1 MVREARLGLFPPLIF
16 MSPAFAT
23 AALSMSFVSY
33 WRSRIAFVPGLP
45 AVLFLLLNAV
55 NSHGQSKDPPF
66 VAGFERFARHGD
78 LSPADAGNLL
88 VSELNCVACHASSK
102 DHLAP
107 KGGPTL
113 IGAANRFS
121 EKWLRE
127 YLTDPADKKSGT
139 TMPHM
144 LSRLDPAQQQ
154 LAIRKL
160 VAFLGTQ
167 KKAFE
172 TVRATGA
179 VAVMHEF
186 WNLGDPVRG
195 RNLYHT
201 VGCVA
206 CHQPD
211 PDYKTARTTP
221 TAIDQMIAQ
230 LDPEDLQEL
239 GLLRAARRVDSVPH
253 GDLIGKYTRQSLTMF
268 LLRPDAIRKGARM
281 PSMRLSPAEAADI
294 AAYLLSE
301 QSSEVEIR
309 RAVNDPVMIEEGRS
323 IFVELQCAQ
332 CHEATNVAT
341 SKQATA
347 WDDLDPSSDR
357 SCLANPTAGMPRYG
371 LDAAQAEA
379 IRVALRA
386 TSSADESESGQLV
399 HHRML
404 QLNCY
409 ACHQRDTVLSQG
421 DKAASLGGVGRYRK
435 PYFEMVEQVDLGDE
449 GRLPPPLTGV
459 GNKLLPKVLKAVF
472 DQRTAVYRRHMKARM
487 PAYHTNAVKDL
498 VEKLPVVDQAGNKGE
513 SVVFGK
519 VSDSLLRAGH
529 ELSGTG
535 CVECHYY
542 RGESLPGVVGL
553 DLAGITSR
561 VRPEWFHDFVLDP
574 GALKS
579 RTRMPTFFPDGK
591 SNRPDLLDGDVEKQI
606 ASLWFYLKDITNQP
620 LPEKIEKVRS
630 QNYELRPTKRPVVL
644 RSFMQDA
651 GTHAIAVGF
660 PEQIHYS
667 FDSEKMRLASA
678 WKGRFL
684 DARGTWFER
693 FTPPADPLGESLVRF
708 PQGPAFAVFD
718 HDDAVWPAWE
728 NQEGSYQF
736 RGYRLDSRGVPTFLY
751 RFAQWQIEE
760 RIEPMGK
767 RGLRRQWDIK
777 RLESDPAEAGDES
790 AVLNLCVH
798 QATKLQRQAI
808 NQVYGDGLQVQL
820 VGDTDPD
827 TETADNKI
835 MKAGEIQQWIL
846 PLESKREQKVVVE
859 YVW

>member
-1 MVREARLGLFPPLIF
+1 
-16 MSPAFAT
+16 MSPAFVA
-23 AALSMSFVSY
+23 AALSMSFVSFR
-33 WRSRIAFVPGLP
+33 RSRIAFIPGFP
-45 AVLFLLLNAV
+45 AVLFLVLGAV
-55 NSHGQSKDPPF
+55 NSHGQSQDPPF

-78 LSPADAGNLL
+78 LSPADAGSLL

-113 IGAANRFS
+113 TGAANRFS
-121 EKWLRE
+121 GKWLRE
-127 YLTDPADKKSGT
+127 YLADPTGKKSGT

-144 LSRLDPAQQQ
+144 LSHLEPSQQQ
-154 LAIRKL
+154 LTISKL

-167 KKAFE
+167 TKAFE
-172 TVRATGA
+172 TVRATSA

-211 PDYKTARTTP
+211 PDYKTARTSP
-221 TAIDQMIAQ
+221 TAIDQMIDQ
-230 LDPEDLQEL
+230 LESADLQEL

-253 GDLIGKYTRQSLTMF
+253 GDLVGKYTRQSLTMF

-281 PSMRLSPAEAADI
+281 PSMRLSPVEAADI
-294 AAYLLSE
+294 AAHLLRK
-301 QSSEVEIR
+301 QSSEVVIR
-309 RAVNDPVMIEEGRS
+309 RGVNDPAMIEEGRS
-323 IFVELQCAQ
+323 LFVELQCAK
-332 CHEATNVAT
+332 CHEATGVAT
-341 SKQATA
+341 VKQATA

-357 SCLANPTAGMPRYG
+357 NCLADPIAGMPLYG
-371 LDAAQAEA
+371 LDAVQAEA
-379 IRVALRA
+379 IRATLRA
-386 TSSADESESGQLV
+386 SSSVAVSEPEQLV

-404 QLNCY
+404 RLNCY
-409 ACHQRDTVLSQG
+409 ACHQRDTLLSQ
-421 DKAASLGGVGRYRK
+421 DAKVASLGGVGRYRK

-459 GNKLLPKVLKAVF
+459 GNKLQPKVLKAVF
-472 DQRTAVYRRHMKARM
+472 DQRTASYRRHMKARM
-487 PAYHTNAVKDL
+487 PAYHADAVKDL
-498 VEKLPVVDQAGNKGE
+498 VENFPVADQAGNKDE
-513 SVVFGK
+513 SVIFGK
-519 VSDSLLRAGH
+519 VSDSLFRAGH

-574 GALKS
+574 GSLKS

-591 SNRPDLLDGDVEKQI
+591 SNRPDLLDGDVEKQV
-606 ASLWFYLKDITNQP
+606 ASLWFYLKDLANQP

-667 FDSEKMRLASA
+667 FDSEKIRLASA

-708 PQGPAFAVFD
+708 PQGPAFAVLD
-718 HDDAVWPAWE
+718 QDDAVWPGWE
-728 NQEGSYQF
+728 NQEDSYQF
-736 RGYRLDSRGVPTFLY
+736 RGYRLDSKGVPTFLY

-760 RIEPMGK
+760 RIEPMEK
-767 RGLRRQWDIK
+767 RGLRRQWNIK
-777 RLESDPAEAGDES
+777 RLKSDPAEAGDES
-790 AVLNLCVH
+790 AVLNLSIH
-798 QATKLQRQAI
+798 QAAKLQRHAI
-808 NQVYGDGLQVQL
+808 NQVNGDGLQVQL
-820 VGDTDPD
+820 VGGTDPD
-827 TETADNKI
+827 TKRADNKI
-835 MKAGEIQQWIL
+835 MTDGEIQQWIL